1 MGYAQEDQEV
11 FDYEANSGKTIITG
25 LTSQGMA
32 ATELVIPS
40 TVTEVGEGAFYYAHP
55 ELFSLTIDGGNPAF
69 GANLFDGNG
78 NTLTDINMGSGM
90 SVTNMYSL
98 LTSLGSRGAL
108 QTVEIGGS
116 ILEDLL
122 IGLTKPSEESWREA
136 KMAFESSCLQL
147 LWQTKCLAMQMYM
160 VISL

>member
-1 MGYAQEDQEV
+1 MGYVQEDQEV

-40 TVTEVGEGAFYYAHP
+40 TVTEVGEGAFYNAHP

-69 GANLFDGNG
+69 GANLFGGNG

-108 QTVEIGGS
+108 QTVEIGGYYS
-116 ILEDLL
+116 
-122 IGLTKPSEESWREA
+122 P
-136 KMAFESSCLQL
+136 
-147 LWQTKCLAMQMYM
+147 
-160 VISL
+160 